1 MVHPSRKWL
10 HCLALYA
17 LSVGRFALSSLD
29 PEVPAIKNS
38 VKMLQSVV
46 QPESS
51 ESSQAKINTPI
62 RYYTIDDQLLRL
74 PPEARRDKIK
84 LLAKEIERLKVR
96 IKSLDT
102 QSKPEFL
109 IIQSQLEELYQ
120 ALKPSI
126 LERVRRLS
134 GLGPSMSSLE
144 FIVNPGSTEEEIA
157 AQVLNGDHLPTLTTG
172 IQNEGNREPALQVNL
187 TPNQG
192 SESVSSSPQPATTEI
207 LPTKN
212 LLAARVQGGRSK
224 SRFIIPKRPRK
235 IQIRRLSPY
244 IQLRNSK
251 ARGRQAKTV
260 ETLSDEGDGQ
270 IYTEFE
276 LYGDVLHVVK
286 EHLYAKEM
294 KTWRDLEEVL
304 IGFQTSNHLI
314 ESDTKFLLGFLKTFY
329 TFGNL
334 IHDYQLM
341 PSSFIKNIEIFQP
354 NNIFRMLE
362 YYINLLFSKW
372 NGKFFD
378 IPGSLTPQLEFLT
391 NGVAVKHFHRP
402 IKELSKQHQIH
413 VVYLVL
419 RTIMRHAP
427 WGDPTSSPSFL
438 NICEEFNQ
446 NHFLDKL
453 NGLSSALIQ
462 KKPGIDALT
471 EPENRRVVRMIE
483 LTINHFQ
490 NPSNSRSVGKTE
502 RIEFLLVYYILDFLD
517 RYYQPIIKTIM
528 QERGSKT
535 SQLFQKQIKFM
546 RSYLNYFRYSL
557 EFYWYFMYRG
567 RDVDFR
573 QLAKDAVDEDPLF
586 DRWIII
592 VTHLKIRQD
601 GLERGVIKTIPR
613 FNLWMGQ
620 VCWKCNHPFRGC
632 PETCHR
638 FLEPEELGDDR
649 YLEQIKDKL

>member
-1 MVHPSRKWL
+1 MYRLTVNNACRKIIVEIIIPEWPITHNL
-10 HCLALYA
+10 VIRLTKL
-17 LSVGRFALSSLD
+17 LSSVSTAGSSGKATRLAPAQAGCLN

-157 AQVLNGDHLPTLTTG
+157 AQVLNGDHLPTLATG
-172 IQNEGNREPALQVNL
+172 IQNESNREPALQVNL

-314 ESDTKFLLGFLKTFY
+314 ESDTKFLL
-329 TFGNL
+329 
-334 IHDYQLM
+334 
-341 PSSFIKNIEIFQP
+341 
-354 NNIFRMLE
+354 
-362 YYINLLFSKW
+362 
-372 NGKFFD
+372 
-378 IPGSLTPQLEFLT
+378 
-391 NGVAVKHFHRP
+391 
-402 IKELSKQHQIH
+402 ELSKQHQIH

-528 QERGSKT
+528 QERGSET

-546 RSYLNYFRYSL
+546 RSYLTYFRHSL

-573 QLAKDAVDEDPLF
+573 QLAKDAVEEDPLF
-586 DRWIII
+586 DQWIII
-592 VTHLKIRQD
+592 VTHLKIR
-601 GLERGVIKTIPR
+601 
-613 FNLWMGQ
+613 
-620 VCWKCNHPFRGC
+620 
-632 PETCHR
+632 
-638 FLEPEELGDDR
+638 
-649 YLEQIKDKL
+649 